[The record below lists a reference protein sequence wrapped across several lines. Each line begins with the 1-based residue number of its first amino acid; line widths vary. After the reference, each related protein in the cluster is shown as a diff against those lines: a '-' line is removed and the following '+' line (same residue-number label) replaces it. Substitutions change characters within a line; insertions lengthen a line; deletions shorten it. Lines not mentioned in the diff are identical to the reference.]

1 MPLSFEMAYGGL
13 GVPDDDIEQLTT
25 ALPLSLHP
33 QAHRDARTM
42 GRRNRW
48 RLGGR
53 PSPREEK
60 NPRDKNEN
68 LEIRTRDLNHATRAA
83 RVVVYATAVK
93 MA

>member
-1 MPLSFEMAYGGL
+1 MKTPLSFEMAYGGL

-25 ALPLSLHP
+25 ALPLSLQT

-53 PSPREEK
+53 QAQGRDK
-60 NPRDKNEN
+60 NPRN
-68 LEIRTRDLNHATRAA
+68 TREKVGT
-83 RVVVYATAVK
+83 
-93 MA
+93 